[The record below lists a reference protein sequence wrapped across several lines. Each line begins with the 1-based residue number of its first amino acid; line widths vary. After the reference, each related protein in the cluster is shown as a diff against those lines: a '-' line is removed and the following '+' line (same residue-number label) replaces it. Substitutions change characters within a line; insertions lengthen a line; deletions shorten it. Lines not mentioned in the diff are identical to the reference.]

1 MDNFIPN
8 LDGLDDE
15 YIRLK
20 NEERAV
26 KKSATFTGITFIILM
41 VLPFILSSMITSLL
55 RVFGIS
61 AQNTA
66 QLLAE
71 PMFLMLTQI
80 FMSVLMFILPLGVI
94 FYGEHLKLTELVSFR
109 KPEKEFFAPIVL
121 ICIGV
126 TAFANIVTN
135 ILTSLF
141 NAFGIP
147 VSAPE
152 FDTPKGILGFV
163 VTFLAIAVT
172 PALVEELAMRGV
184 ILGSLKRYGKGFA
197 IGVSAILFG
206 MMHGNLSQ
214 LPFAFILGIAIGF
227 AVIKTDS
234 IWTGVW
240 IHFINNGVSVVLDA
254 IMSKTES
261 TQIIGFINTM
271 YFALCVLAF
280 FVGIYLLKGKTKN
293 LLDLSEE
300 KNFSSS
306 MSVRTKWFFSSPAII
321 VSIVIT
327 AVECILAIF
336 IY

>member
-1 MDNFIPN
+1 MENYEPN
-8 LDGLDDE
+8 LEGLDLS

-20 NEERAV
+20 HEERTV
-26 KKSATFTGITFIILM
+26 KKSANFVGITFILLM
-41 VLPFILSSMITSLL
+41 VLPFILSSMITNLL
-55 RVFGIS
+55 RVFGLS
-61 AQNTA
+61 ATEA
-66 QLLAE
+66 AELLTE

-94 FYGEHLKLTELVSFR
+94 IFGEHQKSSELVSFK

-152 FDTPKGILGFV
+152 FVTPKGILGFI

-172 PALVEELAMRGV
+172 PALVEEFALRG
-184 ILGSLKRYGKGFA
+184 IIMGSLKKYGKAFA

-214 LPFAFILGIAIGF
+214 MPFAFILGIAIGF
-227 AVIKTDS
+227 AVIKTNS
-234 IWTGVW
+234 IWTGVL
-240 IHFINNGVSVVLDA
+240 IHFINNSVSVVLDK
-254 IMSKTES
+254 IMETADNR
-261 TQIIGFINTM
+261 QIEAFVSSL
-271 YFALCVLAF
+271 YFALCILAF
-280 FVGIYLLKGKTKN
+280 FVGLYLLKGKTKE
-293 LLDLSEE
+293 LTELKEE
-300 KNFSSS
+300 SFEST
-306 MSVRTKWFFSSPAII
+306 MTLRLKWFFSTPAII
-321 VSIVIT
+321 ISIVVT
-327 AVECILAIF
+327 ALECIAALF

>member
-1 MDNFIPN
+1 MENYEPN
-8 LDGLDDE
+8 LEGLDLS

-20 NEERAV
+20 HEERTV
-26 KKSATFTGITFIILM
+26 KKSANFVGITFILLM
-41 VLPFILSSMITSLL
+41 VLPFILSSMITNLL
-55 RVFGIS
+55 RVFGLS
-61 AQNTA
+61 ATEA
-66 QLLAE
+66 AELLTE

-80 FMSVLMFILPLGVI
+80 FMSVLMFMLPLGVI
-94 FYGEHLKLTELVSFR
+94 IFGEHQKLSELVSFK

-152 FDTPKGILGFV
+152 FDTPKGILGFI

-172 PALVEELAMRGV
+172 PALVEEFALRGV
-184 ILGSLKRYGKGFA
+184 VMGSLKRYGKAFA

-214 LPFAFILGIAIGF
+214 MPFAFILGIAIGF
-227 AVIKTDS
+227 AVIKTNS
-234 IWTGVW
+234 IWTGVL
-240 IHFINNGVSVVLDA
+240 IHFINNSVSVVLDKIIEIA
-254 IMSKTES
+254 DNR
-261 TQIIGFINTM
+261 QIEAFVSSL
-271 YFALCVLAF
+271 YFALCILAF
-280 FVGIYLLKGKTKN
+280 FVGLYLLKGKTKEMTELN
-293 LLDLSEE
+293 EE
-300 KNFSSS
+300 NFESKLTQ
-306 MSVRTKWFFSSPAII
+306 RLKWFFSAPTIIISII
-321 VSIVIT
+321 VT
-327 AVECILAIF
+327 AIECIMALF